1 MVMHNNHRIIREVP
15 QGFVIF
21 YVVALSRKIYSARPC
36 FKLKYLLFF
45 FPGEY
50 NLCLLFTK
58 LWKLN
63 PVWHTCA
70 LICEEQIGNFIME

>member
-45 FPGEY
+45 SPENTICAF
-50 NLCLLFTK
+50 CS
-58 LWKLN
+58 LN
-63 PVWHTCA
+63 Y
-70 LICEEQIGNFIME
+70 GNSTQYGIHVH